1 MFWTVLMLTGL
12 AVVFTQLGAMSVWI
26 AVLKLGLLASLLI
39 IAVAAGIIVWRK
51 AFPSDQCSFSKRTGA
66 HNECGNYSGSETR
79 TGNV

>member
-51 AFPSDQCSFSKRTGA
+51 AFSSDQ
-66 HNECGNYSGSETR
+66 
-79 TGNV
+79 